1 MRGRWSRVPVT
12 RDDIGGDSTFRA
24 GVEVHGIAMVAYLKH
39 LFRLSHG
46 NAGTMSRF
54 QIDRG

>member
-1 MRGRWSRVPVT
+1 MVPCASDAGRYW
-12 RDDIGGDSTFRA
+12 GDSTFRA